1 MSKKVYRTA
10 QGKIVDLGALQAQ
23 NEHVRAVGN
32 MQVNARG
39 DKLDADGNVIST
51 RSQQVNRNLDRTTNT
66 APGPIPTS
74 SRVQKIADKDAADK
88 EEADKEKLE
97 QARLQR
103 QALRAQGVV
112 PQVEQPTTG
121 LAAAMARAATQPNEE

>member
-51 RSQQVNRNLDRTTNT
+51 RAQQVNRNLNRTTNA

-74 SRVQKIADKDAADK
+74 TQAQKDADLAAIRAADHK
-88 EEADKEKLE
+88 KLE

-103 QALRAQGVV
+103 HALREQGSVPPVAQ
-112 PQVEQPTTG
+112 PATG
-121 LAAAMARAATQPNEE
+121 LAAAMARAAKQPDEE

>member
-1 MSKKVYRTA
+1 MSKKIYRTA
-10 QGKIVDLGALQAQ
+10 QGRIVDFGALQAQ
-23 NEHVRAVGN
+23 NEQVRAVGN

-51 RSQQVNRNLDRTTNT
+51 RAQQVNRNLNRTTNT

-74 SRVQKIADKDAADK
+74 TQAQKETDVAAIRAADQ
-88 EEADKEKLE
+88 EKLE

-103 QALRAQGVV
+103 QALRAQGAV
-112 PQVEQPTTG
+112 PQVEQPATG
-121 LAAAMARAATQPNEE
+121 LAAAMARAAKQPDEE

>member
-1 MSKKVYRTA
+1 MSKKIYRTA
-10 QGKIVDLGALQAQ
+10 QGRIVDFGALQAQ
-23 NEHVRAVGN
+23 NEQVRAVGN

-51 RSQQVNRNLDRTTNT
+51 RAQQVNRSLDRTTN
-66 APGPIPTS
+66 AVPGPIPTS
-74 SRVQKIADKDAADK
+74 TQAQKDKDIAAIRAADQ
-88 EEADKEKLE
+88 EKLE

-103 QALRAQGVV
+103 QAMRAQGAV
-112 PQVEQPTTG
+112 PQVEQPASG

>member
-1 MSKKVYRTA
+1 MSKKIYRTA
-10 QGKIVDLGALQAQ
+10 QGRIVDFGALQAQ
-23 NEHVRAVGN
+23 NEQVRAVGN

-51 RSQQVNRNLDRTTNT
+51 RAQQVNRNLNRTTNA

-74 SRVQKIADKDAADK
+74 TQAQKETDVAAIRAADQ
-88 EEADKEKLE
+88 EKLE

-103 QALRAQGVV
+103 QALRAQGAV
-112 PQVEQPTTG
+112 PQVEQPATG
-121 LAAAMARAATQPNEE
+121 LAAAMARAAKQPDEE